1 MAARVEIL
9 AVGSLHRDLE
19 PAARHYLDLLRPYVT
34 VTVREV
40 KEVPLRGRSE
50 AEVLREEGRRLLA
63 AWPQAPVV
71 AALAVDG
78 RALDTEAFAAWLQR
92 AFERGGAGFVIGGS
106 LGLAD
111 EVRARATDAALAVRA
126 HAAAPAGARRAARA
140 ALPRRQDP
148 ARRAVPSLTTR
159 APPRAGRRR
168 APPAGG

>member
-1 MAARVEIL
+1 MAARVEVL

-19 PAARHYLDLLRPYVT
+19 PAARHFIDLLRAHAT
-34 VTVREV
+34 VSVREV
-40 KEVPLRGRSE
+40 KEVALRGRSE

-78 RALDTEAFAAWLQR
+78 RAFDTHAFADWLQT

-111 EVRARATDAALAVRA
+111 EVL
-126 HAAAPAGARRAARA
+126 ARA
-140 ALPRRQDP
+140 AERLSLSALTLPHQL
-148 ARRAVPSLTTR
+148 ARVVLLEQLF
-159 APPRAGRRR
+159 RAGKILRGE
-168 APPAGG
+168 PYHH